1 MNKDLDERLVP
12 RSEYRDAL
20 NVQVASSEG
29 DDVGAIQNV
38 LGNKLAY
45 SSLINITGGKC
56 IGSCRDSA
64 NDKIY
69 WFVTGNSI
77 DAIIEYDQ
85 YTKTV
90 LPVLVDDSNILNLNS
105 ANLITGVNIIEGL
118 LFFTDNN
125 SEPKMIDIA
134 KFKAGST
141 DFSTHTVLTKAHST
155 ATYNFTLDDVTVI
168 RKSPTEAPTLQMSSS
183 SRDGIVESVCLG
195 KSFTDSNGDPLNP
208 GQHPD

>member
-1 MNKDLDERLVP
+1 MPEIKRDFRAGRMNKDLDERLVP

-45 SSLINITGGKC
+45 SSLINIAGGKC

-69 WFVTGNSI
+69 WFVTGSSI

-85 YTKTV
+85 YTKTSS
-90 LPVLVDDSNILNLNS
+90 PVLIDTANVLNLNS

-125 SEPKMIDIA
+125 
-134 KFKAGST
+134 
-141 DFSTHTVLTKAHST
+141 
-155 ATYNFTLDDVTVI
+155 
-168 RKSPTEAPTLQMSSS
+168 
-183 SRDGIVESVCLG
+183 
-195 KSFTDSNGDPLNP
+195 
-208 GQHPD
+208 